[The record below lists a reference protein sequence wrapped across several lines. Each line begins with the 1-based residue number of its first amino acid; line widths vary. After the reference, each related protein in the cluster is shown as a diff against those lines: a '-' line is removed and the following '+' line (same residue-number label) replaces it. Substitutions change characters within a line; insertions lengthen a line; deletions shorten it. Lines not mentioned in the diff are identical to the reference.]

1 METCEISRILQ
12 RKLPKSVFKGVV
24 SADNFPKPPSGND
37 VFCFVSN
44 TDCIC
49 NEGTHWIAFYRDQY
63 GVGHYFDSFGM
74 KPINNH
80 KDIWI
85 KYFQKVSPYG
95 VEYYNRR
102 IQNIISDNCGQFCIY
117 YLIKRYSHDPSVIS
131 DNMLMDKVTDDVV
144 VRYVNRIK
152 K

>member
-1 METCEISRILQ
+1 METQEIFHILH
-12 RKLPKSVFKGVV
+12 RKLPEQVFKGVV
-24 SADNFPKPPSGND
+24 SADDFPKPPSGD
-37 VFCFVSN
+37 GVFCFVSN

-49 NEGTHWIAFYRDQY
+49 SEGTHWIAFYRDQY

-74 KPINNH
+74 RPANDL

-85 KYFQKVSPYG
+85 KYFQKISPLG
-95 VEYYNRR
+95 VQYYNRR
-102 IQNIISDNCGQFCIY
+102 IQELTSDNCFCIY
-117 YLIKRYSHDPSVIS
+117 YLIKRYKYDPIVVS
-131 DNMLMDKVTDDVV
+131 DNALMDKVNDEVV

>member
-1 METCEISRILQ
+1 METEEIAQVLR
-12 RKLPKSVFKGVV
+12 RKLPRSVFKGVV
-24 SADNFPKPPSGND
+24 SADNFPKPPPGEGP
-37 VFCFVSN
+37 FCFVSN

-74 KPINNH
+74 KPSNNL

-95 VEYYNRR
+95 VKYYNRR
-102 IQNIISDNCGQFCIY
+102 IQDITSDNCGQFCIY
-117 YLIKRYSHDPSVIS
+117 YLVKRYVYDPSVVS
-131 DNMLMDKVTDDVV
+131 DNDLMDNVTDTVV
-144 VRYVNRIK
+144 VRYVNKIK

>member
-1 METCEISRILQ
+1 METSEIFHILD

-24 SADNFPKPPSGND
+24 SADDFPRPPSGD
-37 VFCFVSN
+37 GVFCFVSN
-44 TDCIC
+44 TDCFC
-49 NEGTHWIAFYRDQY
+49 SEGTHWIAFYRDQY
-63 GVGHYFDSFGM
+63 SVGHYFDSFGM
-74 KPINNH
+74 KPNNAM

-102 IQNIISDNCGQFCIY
+102 IQEITSDNCGQFCIY
-117 YLIKRYSHDPSVIS
+117 YLIKRYKHDPAVFN
-131 DNMLMDKVTDDVV
+131 DNELMDKVTDNDV